1 MSRLASRVGWGWG
14 VLSKQRRLC
23 VGGPEEPCTLTQGGH
38 LAMEAVGSGSIA
50 PLRGFQGAVM
60 RFAFL
65 KMALA
70 ALEIGERRLGQTYI
84 HLIYD

>member
-1 MSRLASRVGWGWG
+1 
-14 VLSKQRRLC
+14 
-23 VGGPEEPCTLTQGGH
+23 
-38 LAMEAVGSGSIA
+38 MEALDSGSIA

-84 HLIYD
+84 HL